1 MIAYRWDS
9 GDPVSIWAR
18 RYNAD
23 GTAIDVAFRV
33 DRDSGAVIS
42 PEVRR
47 MKKFEEL
54 DSETVGRN

>member
-1 MIAYRWDS
+1 VIAYRWDS

-42 PEVRR
+42 PDVRH
-47 MKKFEEL
+47 
-54 DSETVGRN
+54 